1 MRFLRIIFTTLI
13 LLLAIVFIV
22 ENLEMLR
29 QTVTLNLDLHVTK
42 METPEVPLWVM
53 VLFCFFLGVFTT
65 ALYGIYEVLVQRQ
78 TIRQLKRNLEILAQE
93 LKSASAR
100 AGEAAAAPPGSKAGS
115 PGE

>member
-29 QTVTLNLDLHVTK
+29 QTVTLNLDLHLVK
-42 METPEVPLWVM
+42 WETPEVPLWVM

-65 ALYGIYEVLVQRQ
+65 ALYGIYEVIARRQ
-78 TIRQLKRNLEILAQE
+78 TIRQLRRNLYMLAQE
-93 LKSASAR
+93 LKSAGAR
-100 AGEAAAAPPGSKAGS
+100 AGEAAAAPPGPKAGS
-115 PGE
+115 SSE

>member
-1 MRFLRIIFTTLI
+1 
-13 LLLAIVFIV
+13 
-22 ENLEMLR
+22 
-29 QTVTLNLDLHVTK
+29 
-42 METPEVPLWVM
+42 METPAVPLWVM

-93 LKSASAR
+93 LKSAGAR
-100 AGEAAAAPPGSKAGS
+100 AGKLPRCPPGPRRDP

>member
-29 QTVTLNLDLHVTK
+29 QTVTLNLDLYVTK
-42 METPEVPLWVM
+42 METPAVPLWVM

>member
-1 MRFLRIIFTTLI
+1 
-13 LLLAIVFIV
+13 
-22 ENLEMLR
+22 
-29 QTVTLNLDLHVTK
+29 
-42 METPEVPLWVM
+42 M

-100 AGEAAAAPPGSKAGS
+100 AGKLRVRPRGPRRDPQANDGQGS
-115 PGE
+115 PSLQRPG